1 MVRTFA
7 ERCRAVDLAGM
18 AQHLLR
24 APAMAKTAYED
35 GRRIVEPQ
43 PPADLAHLVVAGM
56 GGSAIGGDLLGDL
69 AAGNCPVP
77 IVTHRG
83 FSLPA
88 FVGPSSVVVAVSYS
102 GETAETLSAF
112 AEASSRGA
120 LRWVVASGGT
130 LAERAAA
137 SDVATVTVPGG
148 LPPRAAVG
156 SLFFSL
162 VGLAEGL
169 GLLGPQADAV
179 EEAALGWEKLN
190 DRYRS
195 EADED
200 ANPALTLAHRL
211 VQGIPTIYGAAGLTE
226 GVARRWKC
234 QFNENSKMAAT
245 NEALPE
251 LIHNEVASYE
261 LDPTHPGP
269 ARLVVLLE
277 DDDDGPE
284 VARQRSHLAEW
295 FLERGIS
302 VERAASEG
310 HSRLARLISLVVLG
324 DWVSY
329 YAAVLRGVDPTPVAS
344 IDTLK
349 ALGSAPNVS
358 P

>member
-7 ERCRAVDLAGM
+7 ERCRVVDAAGM
-18 AQHLLR
+18 AQHMLR

-35 GRRIVEPQ
+35 GRRIVETQ
-43 PPADLAHLVVAGM
+43 PPADLSHLVVAGM

-69 AAGNCPVP
+69 AAGTSPVP

-88 FVGPSSVVVAVSYS
+88 FVGPSSGVVAVSYS

-137 SDVATVTVPGG
+137 SNVAAVAVPGG
-148 LPPRAAVG
+148 LPPRVAVG

-169 GLLGPQADAV
+169 GLLGPQAEAV
-179 EEAALGWEKLN
+179 EEAASAWVRLN

-200 ANPALTLAHRL
+200 GNPALALARRL
-211 VQGIPTIYGAAGLTE
+211 VQGVPTIYGAAGLTE

-310 HSRLARLISLVVLG
+310 HSRLARLTSLVVLG

>member
-1 MVRTFA
+1 
-7 ERCRAVDLAGM
+7 M

-24 APAMAKTAYED
+24 GPAMARSAYEE
-35 GRRIVEPQ
+35 GRRLVGEP
-43 PPADLAHLVVAGM
+43 PPDLSHLVVAGM

-69 AAGNCPVP
+69 AAGTSPVP
-77 IVTHRG
+77 ILTNRG
-83 FSLPA
+83 FDLPA
-88 FVGPSSVVVAVSYS
+88 FVGPSSGVVAVSYS

-120 LRWVVASGGT
+120 LRWVVASGGR

-137 SDVATVTVPGG
+137 SNVPAVAVPGG

-169 GLLGPQADAV
+169 GLIGPQAEAV
-179 EEAALGWEKLN
+179 EEAASAWVSLN
-190 DRYRS
+190 DRCRP

-200 ANPALTLAHRL
+200 TNPALALARRL
-211 VQGIPTIYGAAGLTE
+211 IQGIPTIYGAVGLTE

-251 LIHNEVASYE
+251 LTHNEVE
-261 LDPTHPGP
+261 GFEFDPTDPGP

-277 DDDDGPE
+277 DEDDGPE
-284 VARQRSHLAEW
+284 IAHQRSHLEEW
-295 FLERGIS
+295 LQGRGVE

-310 HSRLARLISLVVLG
+310 RSRLARLTSLVVLG

-329 YAAVLRGVDPTPVAS
+329 YAAVLRGIDPTPVES

-349 ALGSAPNVS
+349 ARGTASNVG